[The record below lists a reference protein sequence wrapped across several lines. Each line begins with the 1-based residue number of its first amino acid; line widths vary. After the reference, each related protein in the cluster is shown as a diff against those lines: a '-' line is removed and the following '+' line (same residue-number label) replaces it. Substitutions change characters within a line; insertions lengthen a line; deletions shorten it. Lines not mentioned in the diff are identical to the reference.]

1 MPPCLQEVN
10 SVTLSD
16 KKERVEKKLGEEV
29 VALLKL
35 HLTMKDFLWVFRTAD
50 LLSKSELLLWAYQWA
65 LRDYTTRFLY
75 GKQKRHLM
83 IFSKG
88 SSG

>member
-35 HLTMKDFLWVFRTAD
+35 HLTMKDFL
-50 LLSKSELLLWAYQWA
+50 
-65 LRDYTTRFLY
+65 
-75 GKQKRHLM
+75 
-83 IFSKG
+83 
-88 SSG
+88 